1 MESRESCHGCRNRI
15 GTRGTHDIRS
25 VIVNIRPATHADIDT
40 IVRII
45 AHYAAQG
52 IMLPRSHTGLA
63 ESLSN
68 YVVADVDGQVVG
80 CGGLEQYSSSTA
92 EIFGLATSPNKP
104 MRGTGSAI
112 VEALIAKARCSK
124 IAQVFALTLAPAFF
138 QKMGFR
144 TVQHTD
150 LPMKVWKDCIACPKY
165 GNCDEIAMVLDLN

>member
-1 MESRESCHGCRNRI
+1 
-15 GTRGTHDIRS
+15 
-25 VIVNIRPATHADIDT
+25 VKIRPAEHTDIDN

-45 AHYAAQG
+45 ADYAAQG
-52 IMLPRSHTGLA
+52 LMLPRSHSALTEA
-63 ESLSN
+63 LSN
-68 YVVADVDGQVVG
+68 YVVADQDGSVIG

-92 EIFGLATSPNKP
+92 EIFGLAAFPGNSV
-104 MRGTGSAI
+104 RGTGSAI
-112 VEALIAKARCSK
+112 VQALIDRARDDK
-124 IAQVFALTLAPAFF
+124 ISHVFALTLAPAFF

>member
-1 MESRESCHGCRNRI
+1 
-15 GTRGTHDIRS
+15 
-25 VIVNIRPATHADIDT
+25 VKIRPAQHADIDT

-52 IMLPRSHTGLA
+52 LMLPRSHTAMA
-63 ESLSN
+63 EALSN
-68 YVVADVDGQVVG
+68 YLVADNDGHVVG

-92 EIFGLATSPNKP
+92 EIFGLATAPENHV
-104 MRGTGSAI
+104 RGTGSAI
-112 VEALIAKARCSK
+112 VQALIDKARAENISH
-124 IAQVFALTLAPAFF
+124 VFALTLAPQFF

-144 TVQHTD
+144 TVHHSD